1 MFKGHNN
8 FVLTFTKKWVGRLL
22 WFGVVWITASYI
34 LAFMGKEQI
43 AETLS
48 SNVVT
53 VIIATI
59 LGYLLKAFFE
69 TYCEKR
75 NELKRELNI
84 GNNNQEKE
92 ED

>member
-1 MFKGHNN
+1 MVRNQNN
-8 FVLTFTKKWVGRLL
+8 YILTFTKKWVGRLL
-22 WFGVVWITASYI
+22 WFGVAWITASYI

-48 SNVVT
+48 SNVIT
-53 VIIATI
+53 VVIATI

-75 NELKRELNI
+75 NELKKELNI
-84 GNNNQEKE
+84 KNNNE
-92 ED
+92 E